1 MARKNSSV
9 LEDLM
14 GIAAQLPWKVG
25 VAIAVVAYVI
35 LHYFAT
41 KTPLTTNPA
50 ELKAIGKTLG
60 DSMVHGIWT
69 TLASVLQY
77 VVPLAL
83 LLGSCASFIRQRRQV
98 DATGSGTD
106 GPACPKCGSSMVKRT
121 AKSGSNSGN
130 SFWGCS
136 NFPGCR
142 GIRN

>member
-1 MARKNSSV
+1 MARKNTSV

-14 GIAAQLPWKVG
+14 DIAAQLPWKAG
-25 VAIAVVAYVI
+25 VAMAVVAYLV

-41 KTPLTTNPA
+41 KTPLTTNPV
-50 ELKAIGKTLG
+50 ELKAIGKTMG

-83 LLGSCASFIRQRRQV
+83 LLGAGASFTRQRRLV
-98 DATGSGTD
+98 NMTASGTD
-106 GPACPKCGSSMVKRT
+106 APACPKCGSSMVMRT
-121 AKSGSNSGN
+121 AKSGSNAGN

-136 NFPGCR
+136 SFPNCR